1 MIVRMGEGNN
11 CRCSTCSLFCYTSL
25 AVAFAYTLL
34 DASDSVLES
43 GAFLIPSEQVRHGSQ
58 LVQSKASAD
67 APAQS
72 RHILRRLARRLAPIL
87 TVLLLIIVWQMIY
100 TAEIYPSFLI
110 PAPQTVFEAFNESV
124 SDGVLLFHLGV
135 TLQETLIGLAL
146 GVLIGSSL
154 GYIIANVPI
163 LEDLLSPV
171 IVAFQSTPTIAYAPL
186 LILWF
191 GNDIQSK
198 IVIVVIIVFFPTMM
212 NTIAGL
218 RAVPEG
224 LRDVFR
230 VLKASRWQLFTKLEM
245 PAALAV
251 LLVGLKTSATLAVI
265 GAVVG
270 EFVSVNDG
278 LGSMVAIARNQYNTP
293 LVFVGVITLSLL
305 ALTLYTLVSIVEY
318 YLLRWRRFGRN

>member
-1 MIVRMGEGNN
+1 MKSDAHRQ
-11 CRCSTCSLFCYTSL
+11 RQTR
-25 AVAFAYTLL
+25 AYSPMLL
-34 DASDSVLES
+34 K
-43 GAFLIPSEQVRHGSQ
+43 I
-58 LVQSKASAD
+58 
-67 APAQS
+67 
-72 RHILRRLARRLAPIL
+72 IRRLAPIL
-87 TVLLLIIVWQMIY
+87 TVLLIVIVWQLIY
-100 TAEIYPSFLI
+100 TAELYPSFLI
-110 PAPQTVFEAFNESV
+110 PAPMSVLETFVESV
-124 SDGVLLFHLGV
+124 QDGILLYHLSI
-135 TLQETLIGLAL
+135 TLQETLIGLL
-146 GVLIGSSL
+146 IGVAIGSSL

-163 LEDLLSPV
+163 LEDLLSPL

-224 LRDVFR
+224 LRDVFK
-230 VLKASRWQLFTKLEM
+230 VMNATRWQLFTKLEL

-293 LVFVGVITLSLL
+293 LVFVGVISLSLL
-305 ALTLYTLVSIVEY
+305 ALSLYTLVSFLEY
-318 YLLRWRRFGRN
+318 YLLRWRRFGRT

>member
-1 MIVRMGEGNN
+1 MLPVG
-11 CRCSTCSLFCYTSL
+11 FCNTWPLVMMLIHML
-25 AVAFAYTLL
+25 AGVSYAT
-34 DASDSVLES
+34 ASISILES
-43 GAFLIPSEQVRHGSQ
+43 GAFLIPFQSAKKSSTTMKADVRRQRQKRAYSPMLLKG
-58 LVQSKASAD
+58 
-67 APAQS
+67 
-72 RHILRRLARRLAPIL
+72 IRRLAPIL
-87 TVLLLIIVWQMIY
+87 TVLIIVIIWQGIY
-100 TAEIYPSFLI
+100 TAEVYPSFLI
-110 PAPQTVFEAFNESV
+110 PSPASVLETFVESV
-124 SDGVLLFHLGV
+124 QDGILLYHLSI
-135 TLQETLIGLAL
+135 TLQETLIGLL
-146 GVLIGSSL
+146 IGVAIGSSL

-163 LEDLLSPV
+163 LEDLLSPL

-224 LRDVFR
+224 LRDVFK
-230 VLKASRWQLFTKLEM
+230 VMKATRWQLFTKLEL

-270 EFVSVNDG
+270 EFVSVNEG
-278 LGSMVAIARNQYNTP
+278 LGSMVAIARNQYDTP
-293 LVFVGVITLSLL
+293 LVFVGVISLSLL
-305 ALTLYTLVSIVEY
+305 ALSLYTLVSFLEY
-318 YLLRWRRFGRN
+318 YLLRWRRFGRT